1 MRRCRINLP
10 NRCYHLI
17 SRVAHRAYFLDEGER
32 TRLVDFVRRV
42 AEFSGVKLLAYS
54 VMSNHFHVF
63 VNIGRPEP
71 LSDAEIV
78 RRYRASFLRRMWN
91 ASEFMKTL
99 KQRYTMSFNGR
110 RDHHGTMLESRY
122 RVRVKDPAECG
133 MMLAES
139 GYVDANPVNAGIV
152 DWPDGYEWCSCAAA
166 CRGDETARSGY
177 DFVYGGKGRPWSE
190 LEDFIKRTEDA
201 LALIQEKSPRS
212 YAIVTNYLRRAR
224 RRTTSS
230 ARPSPSAWAA
240 SSATARSRST
250 ATSSPTRRT
259 PSTRTAAT

>member
-63 VNIGRPEP
+63 VYIGRPES

-78 RRYRASFLRRMWN
+78 RRISALYSDVRFERVLKKWNELAKHPDSPSFRRYRASFLRRMWN

-110 RDHHGTMLESRY
+110 RDHHGTMWESRY

-139 GYVDANPVNAGIV
+139 GYVDANPVNAGIET
-152 DWPDGYEWCSCAAA
+152 PGYIPQVIAK
-166 CRGDETARSGY
+166 GDNVRAVRLMQLLQWE
-177 DFVYGGKGRPWSE
+177 P
-190 LEDFIKRTEDA
+190 
-201 LALIQEKSPRS
+201 QSP
-212 YAIVTNYLRRAR
+212 AYLR
-224 RRTTSS
+224 TTLGITSREYFTK
-230 ARPSPSAWAA
+230 APGCPSLGG
-240 SSATARSRST
+240 TDGDDRL
-250 ATSSPTRRT
+250 
-259 PSTRTAAT
+259 